1 MKTPPSMAGA
11 ELSALPLMEVGGAFE
26 DSVRSSRV
34 ALLVEHPA
42 ELRDLLRAWECG
54 LCTF

>member
-11 ELSALPLMEVGGAFE
+11 KQTAQEVGGAFE